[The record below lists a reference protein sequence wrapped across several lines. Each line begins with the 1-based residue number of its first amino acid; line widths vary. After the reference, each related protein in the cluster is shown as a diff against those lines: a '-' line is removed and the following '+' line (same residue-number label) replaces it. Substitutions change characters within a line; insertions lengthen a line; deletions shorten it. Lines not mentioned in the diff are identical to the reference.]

1 MAGPS
6 AASGRTGQGPAPILH
21 DFGTIRHGT
30 RPSHEF
36 EIPLPDT
43 DGVGLVPL
51 AFQAT
56 CTCASH
62 RFLVRGTDGVVREIE
77 QDGVMLDSQAL
88 APGEA
93 LLLRVTIDSS
103 RKEAVDAAT
112 QIVNG
117 NVVLQEAAAGHA
129 RHFVRVQFRFAIDA
143 PFDLKPF
150 SHLDYGDIARPVGLT
165 LPIVIHPDL
174 PESGDDAAT
183 LGEPQVVEQIG
194 DLVRSPP
201 DLAVTL
207 QREAD
212 GWLLNAA
219 FKAAND
225 RPIGPFVFAIL
236 IPTSLQVDGDPYEL
250 RIPVSGRVVP
260 SVQLSP
266 PEAFSFGSI
275 PFDAPREQSLIV
287 TDHDSSRAADFVVQ
301 AIVDHEGN
309 DAAEHFEA
317 SVLPVAQ
324 QPRSRRVVLR
334 YLGKLDASTFRG
346 QVLVGKTNDDP
357 EPLHIDFVGFRRRDI

>member
-1 MAGPS
+1 MTGPGAAG
-6 AASGRTGQGPAPILH
+6 GQPRQDPAPIVH
-21 DFGTIRHGT
+21 DFGSIRHGT

-62 RFLVRGTDGVVREIE
+62 RFLVRGIDGVSRELE

-88 APGEA
+88 APGES
-93 LLLRVTIDSS
+93 LLLRVTIDSL

-117 NVVLQEAAAGHA
+117 NVVLQEAAAGHR

-150 SHLDYGDIARPVGLT
+150 SHLDYGDIARPIGLT
-165 LPIVIHPDL
+165 LPIVIHPGA
-174 PESGDDAAT
+174 PEAGEAEAT
-183 LGEPQVVEQIG
+183 LGDPQAVEHIG
-194 DLVRSPP
+194 DLVRAPP
-201 DLAVTL
+201 DLALTL
-207 QREAD
+207 RREA
-212 GWLLNAA
+212 GNWLLEAT
-219 FKAAND
+219 FKAAPD
-225 RPIGPFVFAIL
+225 RPMGPFAFAIL
-236 IPTSLQVDGDPYEL
+236 IPTSLQVDGEPYEL
-250 RIPVSGRVVP
+250 RIPVSGRLVP
-260 SVQLSP
+260 SIQLSP

-275 PFDAPREQSLIV
+275 PFDAPREQSLVV
-287 TDHDSSRAADFVVQ
+287 TDHDRSRAADFVVQ
-301 AIVDHEGN
+301 AIVDHEEN
-309 DAAEHFEA
+309 DASEHFEA

-324 QPRSRRVVLR
+324 QPRSRRIVLR
-334 YLGKLDASTFRG
+334 YLGKLDATVFRG
-346 QVLVGKTNDDP
+346 QVLVGKTTDDP
-357 EPLHIDFVGFRRRDI
+357 EPLRIDFVGFRRRDI